1 MRVPGAFS
9 PNPRPA
15 PALLLSDLPSLPRP
29 LPSLT
34 PAVTKTSQRISSKLR
49 VGISVHKS
57 LLSRVN
63 YKALTEIDAMT
74 AVHLPMSERVLDK
87 LADILFAT
95 DEILDMIRI
104 EERPPDATTVVVES
118 SVQRVYDQVN
128 ELMKKL
134 AD

>member
-1 MRVPGAFS
+1 MKP
-9 PNPRPA
+9 
-15 PALLLSDLPSLPRP
+15 
-29 LPSLT
+29 
-34 PAVTKTSQRISSKLR
+34 R

-63 YKALTEIDAMT
+63 YKATIEIDTMS

-95 DEILDMIRI
+95 DEILDMIRV
-104 EERPPDATTVVVES
+104 EERLPDPTTVVVQK
-118 SVQRVYDQVN
+118 SVQRVYDQIN